1 MRISRHAPQCIKPKR
16 AQGWEPRAELS
27 GWQFP
32 GCKSCVHVLVCPG
45 VVPLTRAYSPFG
57 SSTALGLQLIGIYLT
72 MNIITYCST
81 QRQVPDNCGDNNF
94 LRASSLLLILALFS
108 WFSISGCGGVAGK
121 NTPPQG
127 NGQLSA
133 RPASVAFGNVTVGSR
148 STQAIGLSNTGS
160 VNLTVSL
167 GGATGPGFSIS
178 GLTFPLT
185 LPPGQSSTFSVQFAP
200 TTTSSASSSASLV
213 SDAPNSPSTIALS
226 GAGVQPN
233 DTATTEIY
241 TLSLHDALPI
251 CTQAIGLSNTG
262 SVNLTV
268 SLGGATGPGFSI
280 SGLTFPLTLPPGQ
293 SSTFSVQFAPTTTG
307 SASGRS
313 EERREGQEWRSRRAP
328 NHYGVQPQLS
338 VAPPSV
344 SFGNVLVG
352 STGVQNLT
360 LTISGSA
367 NLTIAQ
373 GSVTG
378 AGFSIS
384 GLTFPLTLP
393 PGQSSTFSVQ
403 FAPTTTGSA
412 SGGISLVSDAPNS
425 PSTIAL
431 SGTGVQPQLSIRPP
445 SVNFG
450 NVVVGTTNT
459 QTITL
464 TNSGTADLTIPQ
476 ATVTGAGF
484 SISGLSCPLTLPAGQ
499 SITFSIQFA
508 PTAAGSVSGS
518 VSLVSNAPNSPTII
532 PLTGSGAQSASGQL
546 IPNPSNI
553 NFGNVTA
560 ATTSTQSVVL
570 TNTGNTTVSVS
581 QATVSGTG
589 FSITGLTLPLT
600 LAAGQSSTFNVQFA
614 PTATGSVS
622 GSLSLVS
629 NAPNSPSTIALSGTG
644 VQPQLSVTP
653 PSVSFGNVLVGATGV
668 QNLTLTNSGS
678 ANLTIAQGPRSEERR
693 VGKECRSRWSPY
705 H

>member
-1 MRISRHAPQCIKPKR
+1 
-16 AQGWEPRAELS
+16 
-27 GWQFP
+27 
-32 GCKSCVHVLVCPG
+32 
-45 VVPLTRAYSPFG
+45 
-57 SSTALGLQLIGIYLT
+57 
-72 MNIITYCST
+72 MNILKHNYA
-81 QRQVPDNCGDNNF
+81 QRQVPDNCRDNNF

-108 WFSISGCGGVAGK
+108 WFSVSGCGGVAGK
-121 NTPPQG
+121 NTTPQG

-133 RPASVAFGNVTVGSR
+133 RPASVAFGNVTVGSS
-148 STQAIGLSNTGS
+148 STQAVSFSNTGN

-185 LPPGQSSTFSVQFAP
+185 LAAGQSSTLSVQFAP
-200 TTTSSASSSASLV
+200 TATGSVSGSLSLV
-213 SDAPNSPSTIALS
+213 SNAPNSPSTIALS
-226 GAGVQPN
+226 GA
-233 DTATTEIY
+233 
-241 TLSLHDALPI
+241 
-251 CTQAIGLSNTG
+251 
-262 SVNLTV
+262 
-268 SLGGATGPGFSI
+268 
-280 SGLTFPLTLPPGQ
+280 
-293 SSTFSVQFAPTTTG
+293 
-307 SASGRS
+307 
-313 EERREGQEWRSRRAP
+313 
-328 NHYGVQPQLS
+328 GVQPQLS

-360 LTISGSA
+360 LTNSGSA

-476 ATVTGAGF
+476 ATVTAAGF
-484 SISGLSCPLTLPAGQ
+484 SISRLSCPLTLPAGL
-499 SITFSIQFA
+499 STPLSIQFA

-614 PTATGSVS
+614 PATIGSVS
-622 GSLSLVS
+622 GSVSLVS

-653 PSVSFGNVLVGATGV
+653 PSVSFGNVLVGSNGV

-678 ANLTIAQGPRSEERR
+678 ASLTIAQGSFTGAGFSISGPTFPLTLPPGQSSTLSVHFAPTATGSVSGSVSLVSNAPNSPSTIALSGTGVQPQLSVTPPSVSFGNVLVGSNGVQNLTLTNSGNANLTIAQGSFTGAGFSISGLTFPLTLPRSQERR
-693 VGKECRSRWSPY
+693 VGKQCASTATASPSSSNALAS
-705 H
+705 

>member
-200 TTTSSASSSASLV
+200 TTT
-213 SDAPNSPSTIALS
+213 
-226 GAGVQPN
+226 
-233 DTATTEIY
+233 
-241 TLSLHDALPI
+241 
-251 CTQAIGLSNTG
+251 
-262 SVNLTV
+262 
-268 SLGGATGPGFSI
+268 
-280 SGLTFPLTLPPGQ
+280 
-293 SSTFSVQFAPTTTG
+293 
-307 SASGRS
+307 
-313 EERREGQEWRSRRAP
+313 
-328 NHYGVQPQLS
+328 
-338 VAPPSV
+338 
-344 SFGNVLVG
+344 
-352 STGVQNLT
+352 
-360 LTISGSA
+360 
-367 NLTIAQ
+367 
-373 GSVTG
+373 
-378 AGFSIS
+378 
-384 GLTFPLTLP
+384 
-393 PGQSSTFSVQ
+393 
-403 FAPTTTGSA
+403 GSA

-484 SISGLSCPLTLPAGQ
+484 SISGLNFPRTLPAGQ
-499 SITFSIQFA
+499 SIPLSIQLA

-600 LAAGQSSTFNVQFA
+600 LAAGQS
-614 PTATGSVS
+614 
-622 GSLSLVS
+622 
-629 NAPNSPSTIALSGTG
+629 
-644 VQPQLSVTP
+644 
-653 PSVSFGNVLVGATGV
+653 
-668 QNLTLTNSGS
+668 
-678 ANLTIAQGPRSEERR
+678 
-693 VGKECRSRWSPY
+693 
-705 H
+705 

>member
-16 AQGWEPRAELS
+16 AQGWEPRAEVS

-72 MNIITYCST
+72 MNITTYCST
-81 QRQVPDNCGDNNF
+81 KRQVLDNCGDNNF

-200 TTTSSASSSASLV
+200 TTTGSVSGSVSLV

-226 GAGVQPN
+226 GAGVQP
-233 DTATTEIY
+233 
-241 TLSLHDALPI
+241 
-251 CTQAIGLSNTG
+251 
-262 SVNLTV
+262 
-268 SLGGATGPGFSI
+268 
-280 SGLTFPLTLPPGQ
+280 
-293 SSTFSVQFAPTTTG
+293 
-307 SASGRS
+307 
-313 EERREGQEWRSRRAP
+313 
-328 NHYGVQPQLS
+328 QLS
-338 VAPPSV
+338 VTPPSV

-360 LTISGSA
+360 LTNSGSANLTIAQGSVTGAGFSISAPTFPLTLPPAQSSTFSVQFAPTATGSVSASISLVSDAPHSPSTIALSATGVQPQLSVTPTIFNDAAATEINTLSQHLALPNSGSA

-384 GLTFPLTLP
+384 GLSF
-393 PGQSSTFSVQ
+393 
-403 FAPTTTGSA
+403 
-412 SGGISLVSDAPNS
+412 
-425 PSTIAL
+425 
-431 SGTGVQPQLSIRPP
+431 
-445 SVNFG
+445 
-450 NVVVGTTNT
+450 
-459 QTITL
+459 
-464 TNSGTADLTIPQ
+464 
-476 ATVTGAGF
+476 
-484 SISGLSCPLTLPAGQ
+484 PLTLPAGQ

-518 VSLVSNAPNSPTII
+518 VSLVSNAPNSPTTI
-532 PLTGSGAQSASGQL
+532 PLTGSGAQSPIGPL
-546 IPNPSNI
+546 IPNPSYI

-560 ATTSTQSVVL
+560 ATTST
-570 TNTGNTTVSVS
+570 
-581 QATVSGTG
+581 
-589 FSITGLTLPLT
+589 
-600 LAAGQSSTFNVQFA
+600 
-614 PTATGSVS
+614 
-622 GSLSLVS
+622 
-629 NAPNSPSTIALSGTG
+629 
-644 VQPQLSVTP
+644 
-653 PSVSFGNVLVGATGV
+653 
-668 QNLTLTNSGS
+668 
-678 ANLTIAQGPRSEERR
+678 
-693 VGKECRSRWSPY
+693 
-705 H
+705 

>member
-108 WFSISGCGGVAGK
+108 WFWISGCGGVAGK

-200 TTTSSASSSASLV
+200 TTTGSASGSVSLV

-226 GAGVQPN
+226 GTGVQPQL
-233 DTATTEIY
+233 DRK
-241 TLSLHDALPI
+241 
-251 CTQAIGLSNTG
+251 
-262 SVNLTV
+262 SVV
-268 SLGGATGPGFSI
+268 EGKSVDLGGRRIIQKKTLTNSGSAGLTIAQRNVTGAGFSI
-280 SGLTFPLTLPPGQ
+280 SALTLPLTLPPGQ
-293 SSTFSVQFAPTTTG
+293 SSTFSVLFAPTATG
-307 SASGRS
+307 S
-313 EERREGQEWRSRRAP
+313 
-328 NHYGVQPQLS
+328 V
-338 VAPPSV
+338 
-344 SFGNVLVG
+344 
-352 STGVQNLT
+352 
-360 LTISGSA
+360 
-367 NLTIAQ
+367 
-373 GSVTG
+373 
-378 AGFSIS
+378 
-384 GLTFPLTLP
+384 
-393 PGQSSTFSVQ
+393 
-403 FAPTTTGSA
+403 SA
-412 SGGISLVSDAPNS
+412 SISLVSDAPNS

-431 SGTGVQPQLSIRPP
+431 SGTGVQPQLSVTPT
-445 SVNFG
+445 SVSFG
-450 NVVVGTTNT
+450 NAVVGTTNT

-464 TNSGTADLTIPQ
+464 TNSGTADLTISH
-476 ATVTGAGF
+476 ATVTGAGNDTAATE
-484 SISGLSCPLTLPAGQ
+484 ISPPPPPDPPPTLSV
-499 SITFSIQFA
+499 QFA
-508 PTAAGSVSGS
+508 PTATGSVSGS

-614 PTATGSVS
+614 PATIGSVSGSVSLVSNAPNSPSTIALSGTGVQPQLSVTPPSVSFGNVLVGSNGVQNVTLTNSGNASLTIAQGPVTGAGFSISGPTFPLTVPPGQSSTLSVQFAPTATGSVS

-653 PSVSFGNVLVGATGV
+653 PTESFGDVLV
-668 QNLTLTNSGS
+668 LPS
-678 ANLTIAQGPRSEERR
+678 
-693 VGKECRSRWSPY
+693 
-705 H
+705 

>member
-57 SSTALGLQLIGIYLT
+57 SSTALGLQLIGMYLT

-81 QRQVPDNCGDNNF
+81 QRQIPDNCGDNNF

-108 WFSISGCGGVAGK
+108 WFWISGCGGVAGK

-200 TTTSSASSSASLV
+200 TTTGSASGSLSLV

-226 GAGVQPN
+226 GAGVQPQLSVTPPSVN

-251 CTQAIGLSNTG
+251 SG

-293 SSTFSVQFAPTTTG
+293 SSTFSVQFAPT
-307 SASGRS
+307 
-313 EERREGQEWRSRRAP
+313 
-328 NHYGVQPQLS
+328 
-338 VAPPSV
+338 
-344 SFGNVLVG
+344 
-352 STGVQNLT
+352 
-360 LTISGSA
+360 
-367 NLTIAQ
+367 
-373 GSVTG
+373 
-378 AGFSIS
+378 
-384 GLTFPLTLP
+384 
-393 PGQSSTFSVQ
+393 
-403 FAPTTTGSA
+403 
-412 SGGISLVSDAPNS
+412 
-425 PSTIAL
+425 
-431 SGTGVQPQLSIRPP
+431 
-445 SVNFG
+445 
-450 NVVVGTTNT
+450 
-459 QTITL
+459 
-464 TNSGTADLTIPQ
+464 
-476 ATVTGAGF
+476 AT
-484 SISGLSCPLTLPAGQ
+484 
-499 SITFSIQFA
+499 
-508 PTAAGSVSGS
+508 
-518 VSLVSNAPNSPTII
+518 
-532 PLTGSGAQSASGQL
+532 
-546 IPNPSNI
+546 
-553 NFGNVTA
+553 
-560 ATTSTQSVVL
+560 
-570 TNTGNTTVSVS
+570 
-581 QATVSGTG
+581 
-589 FSITGLTLPLT
+589 
-600 LAAGQSSTFNVQFA
+600 
-614 PTATGSVS
+614 
-622 GSLSLVS
+622 
-629 NAPNSPSTIALSGTG
+629 
-644 VQPQLSVTP
+644 
-653 PSVSFGNVLVGATGV
+653 
-668 QNLTLTNSGS
+668 
-678 ANLTIAQGPRSEERR
+678 
-693 VGKECRSRWSPY
+693 
-705 H
+705 

>member
-32 GCKSCVHVLVCPG
+32 GCKSCVHVLVCLG
-45 VVPLTRAYSPFG
+45 IAPLTRAYSPFG

-72 MNIITYCST
+72 MNLITYCST

-185 LPPGQSSTFSVQFAP
+185 LPPGQSSAFNVQFAP
-200 TTTSSASSSASLV
+200 TATGSASGSVSLV

-226 GAGVQPN
+226 G
-233 DTATTEIY
+233 
-241 TLSLHDALPI
+241 
-251 CTQAIGLSNTG
+251 TG
-262 SVNLTV
+262 
-268 SLGGATGPGFSI
+268 A
-280 SGLTFPLTLPPGQ
+280 
-293 SSTFSVQFAPTTTG
+293 
-307 SASGRS
+307 
-313 EERREGQEWRSRRAP
+313 
-328 NHYGVQPQLS
+328 QPQLS
-338 VAPPSV
+338 VTPPSV

-352 STGVQNLT
+352 STGVQNFT
-360 LTISGSA
+360 LTITRRPPRSTLLPYTTLFRS
-367 NLTIAQ
+367 
-373 GSVTG
+373 
-378 AGFSIS
+378 SIS

-412 SGGISLVSDAPNS
+412 SGGVSLVSDAPNS

-431 SGTGVQPQLSIRPP
+431 SATGVQIGIATSTPRVKISD
-445 SVNFG
+445 
-450 NVVVGTTNT
+450 VVVASTNT

-484 SISGLSCPLTLPAGQ
+484 SISGLTSPLTL
-499 SITFSIQFA
+499 T
-508 PTAAGSVSGS
+508 
-518 VSLVSNAPNSPTII
+518 
-532 PLTGSGAQSASGQL
+532 
-546 IPNPSNI
+546 
-553 NFGNVTA
+553 
-560 ATTSTQSVVL
+560 
-570 TNTGNTTVSVS
+570 
-581 QATVSGTG
+581 
-589 FSITGLTLPLT
+589 
-600 LAAGQSSTFNVQFA
+600 AGQSSTFSVQFA
-614 PTATGSVS
+614 PTATGSAS
-622 GSLSLVS
+622 GGVSLVS
-629 NAPNSPSTIALSGTG
+629 NAPNSPSTIALSANG

-653 PSVSFGNVLVGATGV
+653 PNASLH
-668 QNLTLTNSGS
+668 NLTASTIKFQIPTFTNSKGV
-678 ANLTIAQGPRSEERR
+678 NLTISQGI
-693 VGKECRSRWSPY
+693 VTGAGF
-705 H
+705 

>member
-57 SSTALGLQLIGIYLT
+57 SSTALGLQLIGMYLT

-81 QRQVPDNCGDNNF
+81 QRQIPDNCGDNNF

-178 GLTFPLT
+178 GLSFPLI

-200 TTTSSASSSASLV
+200 TATGIVSGSVSLV

-226 GAGVQPN
+226 G
-233 DTATTEIY
+233 T
-241 TLSLHDALPI
+241 
-251 CTQAIGLSNTG
+251 
-262 SVNLTV
+262 
-268 SLGGATGPGFSI
+268 
-280 SGLTFPLTLPPGQ
+280 
-293 SSTFSVQFAPTTTG
+293 
-307 SASGRS
+307 
-313 EERREGQEWRSRRAP
+313 
-328 NHYGVQPQLS
+328 GVQPQLS

-352 STGVQNLT
+352 STGVQT
-360 LTISGSA
+360 LSLKSSGSPRYPLSYPTRPA
-367 NLTIAQ
+367 
-373 GSVTG
+373 SD
-378 AGFSIS
+378 FSIS
-384 GLTFPLTLP
+384 GPTFPLTLP
-393 PGQSSTFSVQ
+393 PGQSSTLSVQ
-403 FAPTTTGSA
+403 FTPTTTGSA

-484 SISGLSCPLTLPAGQ
+484 SISGLNFPRTLPAGQ
-499 SITFSIQFA
+499 SIPLSIQLA

-600 LAAGQSSTFNVQFA
+600 LAAGQSSTFNV
-614 PTATGSVS
+614 
-622 GSLSLVS
+622 
-629 NAPNSPSTIALSGTG
+629 
-644 VQPQLSVTP
+644 
-653 PSVSFGNVLVGATGV
+653 
-668 QNLTLTNSGS
+668 
-678 ANLTIAQGPRSEERR
+678 RSEERR

>member
-57 SSTALGLQLIGIYLT
+57 SSTALGLQLIGMYLT

-81 QRQVPDNCGDNNF
+81 QRQIPDNCGDNNF

-178 GLTFPLT
+178 GLSFPLI

-200 TTTSSASSSASLV
+200 TATGIVSGSVSLV
-213 SDAPNSPSTIALS
+213 SDAPNSPGTIALS
-226 GAGVQPN
+226 G
-233 DTATTEIY
+233 T
-241 TLSLHDALPI
+241 
-251 CTQAIGLSNTG
+251 
-262 SVNLTV
+262 
-268 SLGGATGPGFSI
+268 
-280 SGLTFPLTLPPGQ
+280 
-293 SSTFSVQFAPTTTG
+293 
-307 SASGRS
+307 
-313 EERREGQEWRSRRAP
+313 
-328 NHYGVQPQLS
+328 GVQPQLS

-360 LTISGSA
+360 LTNSGSA
-367 NLTIAQ
+367 SLTIAQ
-373 GSVTG
+373 GSFTG

-384 GLTFPLTLP
+384 GPTFPLTLP

-403 FAPTTTGSA
+403 FAPTATGSV
-412 SGGISLVSDAPNS
+412 SGSISLVGNAPT
-425 PSTIAL
+425 STCTLAL
-431 SGTGVQPQLSIRPP
+431 SGTGVQPQLSVAPP
-445 SVNFG
+445 SVSFG
-450 NVVVGTTNT
+450 NAVVGTTNT

-464 TNSGTADLTIPQ
+464 TNSGTADLTISH

-484 SISGLSCPLTLPAGQ
+484 SISGLTFPLTL
-499 SITFSIQFA
+499 T
-508 PTAAGSVSGS
+508 
-518 VSLVSNAPNSPTII
+518 
-532 PLTGSGAQSASGQL
+532 
-546 IPNPSNI
+546 
-553 NFGNVTA
+553 
-560 ATTSTQSVVL
+560 
-570 TNTGNTTVSVS
+570 
-581 QATVSGTG
+581 
-589 FSITGLTLPLT
+589 
-600 LAAGQSSTFNVQFA
+600 AGQSSTFSVQFA
-614 PTATGSVS
+614 PTATGSAS
-622 GSLSLVS
+622 GGVSLVS
-629 NAPNSPSTIALSGTG
+629 NAPNSPSTIALSANG

-653 PSVSFGNVLVGATGV
+653 PNASLGNVVVSSSSLQART
-668 QNLTLTNSGS
+668 
-678 ANLTIAQGPRSEERR
+678 
-693 VGKECRSRWSPY
+693 
-705 H
+705 